1 MYDNGYIVKCRSIL
15 TNDICLSE
23 ASHKA
28 DVFLVCI
35 SYLTYSLKKCINNLA
50 VWKIRVNTHTHKKKK
65 IIARQYIIKHLIYN
79 GLPESIIRGYPCLT
93 TKVPINTHP
102 LPYCLKKGRIFL
114 WSDGTGER
122 SLRPNIV
129 GFLFPPITV

>member
-35 SYLTYSLKKCINNLA
+35 SYLTYSLKSVLIIWQCGKFVYTHTQLS
-50 VWKIRVNTHTHKKKK
+50 RVN
-65 IIARQYIIKHLIYN
+65 I
-79 GLPESIIRGYPCLT
+79 
-93 TKVPINTHP
+93 
-102 LPYCLKKGRIFL
+102 
-114 WSDGTGER
+114 
-122 SLRPNIV
+122 
-129 GFLFPPITV
+129 

>member
-50 VWKIRVNTHTHKKKK
+50 VWKIRVNTHTHT
-65 IIARQYIIKHLIYN
+65 IIARQYVIKHLIYN

>member
-35 SYLTYSLKKCINNLA
+35 SYLTYSLKKCIDNLA
-50 VWKIRVNTHTHKKKK
+50 VSKIRVNTHTHTHT

>member
-50 VWKIRVNTHTHKKKK
+50 VWKIRVNTHTH
-65 IIARQYIIKHLIYN
+65 
-79 GLPESIIRGYPCLT
+79 
-93 TKVPINTHP
+93 THAQ
-102 LPYCLKKGRIFL
+102 LSRV
-114 WSDGTGER
+114 
-122 SLRPNIV
+122 NI
-129 GFLFPPITV
+129 

>member
-1 MYDNGYIVKCRSIL
+1 MNDNGYIVKCRSIL

-50 VWKIRVNTHTHKKKK
+50 VWKIRVNTHTHT

>member
-50 VWKIRVNTHTHKKKK
+50 VWKIRVNTHTHT

-129 GFLFPPITV
+129 GFLFPPFTV

>member
-35 SYLTYSLKKCINNLA
+35 SYLTYSLKKCINN
-50 VWKIRVNTHTHKKKK
+50 
-65 IIARQYIIKHLIYN
+65 
-79 GLPESIIRGYPCLT
+79 
-93 TKVPINTHP
+93 P
-102 LPYCLKKGRIFL
+102 LVELK
-114 WSDGTGER
+114 S
-122 SLRPNIV
+122 
-129 GFLFPPITV
+129 

>member
-23 ASHKA
+23 ALHKA

-35 SYLTYSLKKCINNLA
+35 SYLTYSLKKCIDNLA
-50 VWKIRVNTHTHKKKK
+50 VWKIRVNTHTHT

>member
-35 SYLTYSLKKCINNLA
+35 SYLTYSLKKCINNLS
-50 VWKIRVNTHTHKKKK
+50 VWKISVQTHTHTHT

>member
-35 SYLTYSLKKCINNLA
+35 SYLTYSLKKCIDNLA
-50 VWKIRVNTHTHKKKK
+50 VWKIRVNTHTHT

-129 GFLFPPITV
+129 GFCFHP

>member
-35 SYLTYSLKKCINNLA
+35 SYLTYSLKKCIDNLA
-50 VWKIRVNTHTHKKKK
+50 VWKIRVNTHTHTHTHTPGVLVNKK
-65 IIARQYIIKHLIYN
+65 IR
-79 GLPESIIRGYPCLT
+79 SR
-93 TKVPINTHP
+93 INTI
-102 LPYCLKKGRIFL
+102 KKDSKNLVLI
-114 WSDGTGER
+114 DDT
-122 SLRPNIV
+122 
-129 GFLFPPITV
+129 

>member
-35 SYLTYSLKKCINNLA
+35 SYLTYSLKKCIDNLA
-50 VWKIRVNTHTHKKKK
+50 VWKIRVNTHTHT

>member
-35 SYLTYSLKKCINNLA
+35 SYLTYSLKKCIDNLA
-50 VWKIRVNTHTHKKKK
+50 VWKIRVNTHT
-65 IIARQYIIKHLIYN
+65 IIVRQYIIKHLI
-79 GLPESIIRGYPCLT
+79 
-93 TKVPINTHP
+93 
-102 LPYCLKKGRIFL
+102 LKSATYR
-114 WSDGTGER
+114 
-122 SLRPNIV
+122 V
-129 GFLFPPITV
+129 

>member
-50 VWKIRVNTHTHKKKK
+50 VWKIRVNTHTHTHNYR
-65 IIARQYIIKHLIYN
+65 ASIYN
-79 GLPESIIRGYPCLT
+79 KTFKFTMDYRNQLSGVILVLRQ
-93 TKVPINTHP
+93 K
-102 LPYCLKKGRIFL
+102 FL
-114 WSDGTGER
+114 
-122 SLRPNIV
+122 
-129 GFLFPPITV
+129 